1 MPLINWFTA
10 KKQLPQF
17 WKDYKTVCKS
27 YLPDHYV
34 AFDCETTGLDPQRDR
49 LLSIGAIKFSTDR
62 IFINQSIELFIKQEN
77 IDEKSVAIHGILP
90 QDAADAHLSEKQAI
104 IEFLRFIE
112 NATLVGHHINFDKA
126 MINQAL
132 RRMHLGKL
140 KNKTRDTN
148 HLFKKKYHYPIEQ
161 NISLDNLCNTF
172 SVKTSNRH
180 TALGDA
186 YLTAIN
192 FQRLLEI

>member
-1 MPLINWFTA
+1 MSWINWL
-10 KKQLPQF
+10 KSDKNQPHF
-17 WKDYKTVCKS
+17 WEDCKTVCKS
-27 YLPDHYV
+27 VAPDHFV

-49 LLSIGAIKFSTDR
+49 LLSIGAIKFSSDR

-77 IDEKSVAIHGILP
+77 VDKKSVTIHGILP
-90 QDAADAHLSEKQAI
+90 TDAADAHFSEKQAI
-104 IEFLRFIE
+104 IKFLNFIE

-132 RRMHLGKL
+132 RRLNLGKL
-140 KNKTRDTN
+140 KNKTIDTN
-148 HLFKKKYHYPIEQ
+148 QLFKKKYHYPVEQ
-161 NISLDNLCNTF
+161 NISLDELCDKF
-172 SVKTSNRH
+172 SIKKSNRH

-186 YLTAIN
+186 YLTALG